1 MLPEY
6 CFPVSENACENGRC
20 VRRRNS
26 MASVTLKNIKKVYPF
41 NGDDAKKKKKK
52 NYMEIMM
59 NDRERIGK
67 KLAEIRNEKGYTVR
81 QLAELA
87 DLRPATISNVE
98 NGKFSVG
105 IDILTKICN
114 TLGARIEIVKE

>member
-1 MLPEY
+1 
-6 CFPVSENACENGRC
+6 
-20 VRRRNS
+20 
-26 MASVTLKNIKKVYPF
+26 
-41 NGDDAKKKKKK
+41 
-52 NYMEIMM
+52 MEIMM

-67 KLAEIRNEKGYTVR
+67 KLAEIRSEKGYTVR

-98 NGKFSVG
+98 TGEFSVG

>member
-1 MLPEY
+1 
-6 CFPVSENACENGRC
+6 
-20 VRRRNS
+20 
-26 MASVTLKNIKKVYPF
+26 
-41 NGDDAKKKKKK
+41 
-52 NYMEIMM
+52 MEIMM
-59 NDRERIGK
+59 NDRERIFK
-67 KLAEIRNEKGYTVR
+67 KLAEIRSEKGYTVR